1 MRGHGRR
8 RGSDGE
14 WGMTEGG
21 GLETREM
28 RERDKMA
35 ERRSEGME
43 WGREKRGS
51 AEIAL
56 SDWGRL

>member
-1 MRGHGRR
+1 MGV
-8 RGSDGE
+8 
-14 WGMTEGG
+14 G

-28 RERDKMA
+28 REGDKMA
-35 ERRSEGME
+35 KRRSERRE

>member
-1 MRGHGRR
+1 MVLGVGAGRGA
-8 RGSDGE
+8 
-14 WGMTEGG
+14 

-28 RERDKMA
+28 GAGDKMV
-35 ERRSEGME
+35 ENRSEGMG
-43 WGREKRGS
+43 WGREERGS